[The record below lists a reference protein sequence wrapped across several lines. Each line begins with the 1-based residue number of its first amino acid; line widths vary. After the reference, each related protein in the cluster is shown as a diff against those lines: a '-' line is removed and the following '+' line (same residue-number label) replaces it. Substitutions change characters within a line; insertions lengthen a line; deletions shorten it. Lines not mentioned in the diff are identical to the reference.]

1 MKKKLLG
8 IGLILMMTFG
18 LTACSNVI
26 KINEVIASP
35 DSKLVD
41 FEIVDNN
48 FYGCILVDK
57 NTKTFISDENKK
69 FRIGDDIH
77 FYYRK
82 NNTKTYDC
90 FGIITD
96 IEEESFKINNVLI
109 DKMNVSDTLTIKSS
123 EVKDGIIHN
132 TDNSWY

>member
-26 KINEVIASP
+26 NINEVIASP

-57 NTKTFISDENKK
+57 NTNVM
-69 FRIGDDIH
+69 
-77 FYYRK
+77 YYWITC
-82 NNTKTYDC
+82 NNG
-90 FGIITD
+90 GITPIYNED
-96 IEEESFKINNVLI
+96 GSLKLYEE
-109 DKMNVSDTLTIKSS
+109 
-123 EVKDGIIHN
+123 
-132 TDNSWY
+132 